1 MDDMN
6 LDGPLLAL
14 NGSFDQIPTARVTV
28 AITAVSRLAAGM
40 CSFSS
45 GPCALLPGP
54 EAPVQRNAALGYF
67 ACIMAMKGIVPPTQ
81 VG

>member
-1 MDDMN
+1 MN
-6 LDGPLLAL
+6 LDGPLLTS
-14 NGSFDQIPTARVTV
+14 NGSFTQIPTARVTA
-28 AITAVSRLAAGM
+28 AITAVSRLAEGM

-45 GPCALLPGP
+45 GPCALFPGP

-67 ACIMAMKGIVPPTQ
+67 ACIMAMKGIVPPTH